1 MMFQDFNFKLAVI
14 NELMYNQETLKP
26 KFDVYAFSEQHNIDR
41 SQMRWE
47 YEMIPE
53 VREYFENLE
62 IPSDLLPTI
71 TVLSQDGGDYI
82 HLQVC
87 PMWDGEDD
95 LFNITSTADCALLP
109 NLKSVVLL
117 YDDAEIMVGEFEK
130 LGISAV
136 YL

>member
-1 MMFQDFNFKLAVI
+1 MFQDFNFKLAVI

-26 KFDVYAFSEQHNIDR
+26 KFDVYAFAEQHNINL
-41 SQMRWE
+41 SLMQWE

-53 VREYFENLE
+53 VREYFEALE
-62 IPSDLLPTI
+62 IPVDLLPTI
-71 TVLSQDGGDYI
+71 TSLSQDGGDDI

-109 NLKSVVLL
+109 NLKHVVLL
-117 YDDAEIMVGEFEK
+117 YDDAEEMVDEFEK
-130 LGISAV
+130 LGINAA